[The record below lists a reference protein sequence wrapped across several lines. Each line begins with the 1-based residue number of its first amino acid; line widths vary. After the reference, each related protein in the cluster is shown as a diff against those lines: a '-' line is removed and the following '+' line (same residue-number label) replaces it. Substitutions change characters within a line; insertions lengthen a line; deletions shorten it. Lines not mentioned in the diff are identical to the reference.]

1 MNLNKIKCIC
11 FFVSAMLLSG
21 CSKDD
26 PAPQNPVTSENSW
39 KLNTYNYSRRTSTQ
53 TSTTFTNGDPFTIVY
68 TDSNIAT
75 ANNPFTNC
83 SLIMTF
89 NTSTTGEYGIKSQTT
104 TFSDT
109 KLKYMHVK
117 CIVLSGVGTAAW
129 YESTDGNLKASVTQV
144 DGKYVVTIPSGTTLV
159 RTYND
164 GLTQAPDNF
173 VLLADRVR

>member
-1 MNLNKIKCIC
+1 MNSNKTKYFC
-11 FFVSAMLLSG
+11 FFVLVMLQTA

-39 KLNTYNYSRRTSTQ
+39 KLDTYNYSRRTSTQ

-89 NTSTTGEYGIKSQTT
+89 NTSTTGEYVIKSQTT
-104 TFSDT
+104 TLSDT

-117 CIVLSGVGTAAW
+117 CIVLSGAGTAAW

-144 DGKYVVTIPSGTTLV
+144 DGKYVVTIPTGTELT

-164 GLTQAPDNF
+164 GLTQAPNNF